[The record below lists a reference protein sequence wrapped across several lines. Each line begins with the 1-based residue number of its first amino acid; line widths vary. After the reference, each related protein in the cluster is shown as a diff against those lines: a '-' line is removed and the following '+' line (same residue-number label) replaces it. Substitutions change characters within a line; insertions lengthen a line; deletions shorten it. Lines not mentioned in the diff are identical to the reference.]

1 MLCSLKSANTLISS
15 IASGIERQEGFTS
28 GTCTKCVQNN
38 NPGALTAGPGQIGTA
53 GGLAVFPD
61 VATGEA
67 ALDNQIQ
74 LNINRGLTLD
84 QFFAG
89 GTSSSGSYYPGY
101 APAAAGNDPATYASN
116 VALWVGIPA
125 DIPLNQIDPNSLTT
139 GLPTS
144 GDGIPADSSMDD
156 GSVVLTDG
164 SVVLTDS
171 GIPTWAWIVA
181 GGLAALAVY
190 QST

>member
-1 MLCSLKSANTLISS
+1 MLCALKSANTLISS
-15 IASGIERQEGFTS
+15 IATGIERQEGFTS
-28 GTCTKCVQNN
+28 GACTKCVQNN

-67 ALDNQIQ
+67 ALDHQIQ

-84 QFFAG
+84 QFFGG

-101 APAAAGNDPATYASN
+101 APAAAGNDPTTYASN
-116 VALWVGIPA
+116 VALWAGIPA
-125 DIPLNQIDPNSLTT
+125 DVPLNQIDPSSLTT
-139 GLPTS
+139 ALPTP
-144 GDGIPADSSMDD
+144 GDGIPTDGSTPDYGSYGSD
-156 GSVVLTDG
+156 GSVAV
-164 SVVLTDS
+164 TDS

-181 GGLAALAVY
+181 GGLAAIAVV
-190 QST
+190 QSI